1 VAYGQGGVPGLHPS
15 GLQVQTV
22 LHLENLLDLS
32 LREQTLFADCW
43 EWLDWPEIAQ
53 RMIKPDHLDPLRLV
67 EFVNQLEA

>member
-1 VAYGQGGVPGLHPS
+1 
-15 GLQVQTV
+15 
-22 LHLENLLDLS
+22 
-32 LREQTLFADCW
+32 LFADCW